1 MNINEKV
8 KQDFMLLGQRI
19 KKLREERNLTIKET
33 SQKTGI
39 RPQYLQKI
47 EAGLAYG
54 VMIEKHLVPL
64 AKVFK
69 VKFHELFDLNNFYL

>member
-1 MNINEKV
+1 LIIV
-8 KQDFMLLGQRI
+8 FGLCISFSLFARQR
-19 KKLREERNLTIKET
+19 ERNLTIKET

-47 EAGLAYG
+47 EAGLAYK
-54 VMIEKHLVPL
+54 VMVEKHLVPL

-69 VKFHELFDLNNFYL
+69 IKFHELFEFK

>member
-1 MNINEKV
+1 MNIDEKI
-8 KQDFMLLGQRI
+8 KQDFILFGQHI
-19 KKLREERNLTIKET
+19 KKLRKERSLTIDEI

-47 EAGLAYG
+47 EAGIAYR
-54 VMIEKHLVPL
+54 VMLEKHLVPL

-69 VKFHELFDLNNFYL
+69 TKISELFDFK

>member
-8 KQDFMLLGQRI
+8 KQDFMLLGQNIR
-19 KKLREERNLTIKET
+19 KLREERNLTIKET

-54 VMIEKHLVPL
+54 VMVEKHHVPL
-64 AKVFK
+64 VKVFK
-69 VKFHELFDLNNFYL
+69 IKFHELFDFK

>member
-8 KQDFMLLGQRI
+8 KQDFMLLGQNIR
-19 KKLREERNLTIKET
+19 KLREERNLTIKET

-69 VKFHELFDLNNFYL
+69 VKFNELFDFK

>member
-1 MNINEKV
+1 MNIDEKV
-8 KQDFMLLGQRI
+8 KQHFILLGQNIR
-19 KKLREERNLTIKET
+19 KLREERNLTIKEI

-47 EAGLAYG
+47 EAGLAYR

-69 VKFHELFDLNNFYL
+69 IKFHELFDFK

>member
-1 MNINEKV
+1 MNIDEKL
-8 KQDFMLLGQRI
+8 KQDFILLGKHI
-19 KKLREERNLTIKET
+19 KKLREERNLTIEEL
-33 SQKTGI
+33 SEKTGL
-39 RPQYLQKI
+39 RAQYLQKI

-69 VKFHELFDLNNFYL
+69 VKFHELFDFK

>member
-1 MNINEKV
+1 MNIDEKI
-8 KQDFMLLGQRI
+8 KRHFILLGQNI

-39 RPQYLQKI
+39 RSQYLQKI

-69 VKFHELFDLNNFYL
+69 VKFHELFDFK

>member
-8 KQDFMLLGQRI
+8 KQDFMLLGQNIR
-19 KKLREERNLTIKET
+19 KLREERNLTIKET

-69 VKFHELFDLNNFYL
+69 IKFHELFDFK

>member
-1 MNINEKV
+1 MNIDEKI
-8 KQDFMLLGQRI
+8 KQDFILLGQHIR
-19 KKLREERNLTIKET
+19 KLREEKNLTIKEL

-54 VMIEKHLVPL
+54 LCLKNTLYH
-64 AKVFK
+64 
-69 VKFHELFDLNNFYL
+69 